1 MDTTTFG
8 AQGRYYADFSAAKS
22 KPSEETAQLINRAYA
37 FLRKHMP
44 DAEQRIKRTI
54 EQWNQIIRNAIIAET
69 GLRLSVG
76 DEQQQV
82 PVRIQPGMP
91 TPFADLAIQIEPE
104 LWELLFNQHLL
115 SVTQTGL
122 QLLLDNSATLRSYTR
137 NGFSD
142 KDIERV
148 QELLQAIL
156 AELEKRNFA
165 AQFMAIDQDVLGAY
179 FFHYPEVHIYWM
191 VISLMARFL
200 SVSIEGL
207 TIVVLTHELAH
218 AYTHLGRDVDGSRW
232 NTAAFGDTDLYIVEG
247 LAQFYTDQI
256 CRKFLAR
263 TTEPHDAFN
272 RLRDLQPEPY
282 RDYQQWNKIGDSHVG
297 EVVRFAMV
305 ACRTRQILSYYEF
318 QHDLEQ
324 ARKQVGRTLGA
335 QVRLI

>member
-1 MDTTTFG
+1 
-8 AQGRYYADFSAAKS
+8 
-22 KPSEETAQLINRAYA
+22 LINRAYA

-122 QLLLDNSATLRSYTR
+122 QLLLDNRATLRSYTR

-142 KDIERV
+142 KDIEHV

-179 FFHYPEVHIYWM
+179 FFHYASDSELLRVP
-191 VISLMARFL
+191 ARPGAGAQA
-200 SVSIEGL
+200 SR
-207 TIVVLTHELAH
+207 AH
-218 AYTHLGRDVDGSRW
+218 
-232 NTAAFGDTDLYIVEG
+232 
-247 LAQFYTDQI
+247 
-256 CRKFLAR
+256 
-263 TTEPHDAFN
+263 
-272 RLRDLQPEPY
+272 
-282 RDYQQWNKIGDSHVG
+282 
-297 EVVRFAMV
+297 
-305 ACRTRQILSYYEF
+305 
-318 QHDLEQ
+318 
-324 ARKQVGRTLGA
+324 VGRTGA
-335 QVRLI
+335 ADLMGRLAAGRKQLL